1 MYGTLFALL
10 ATVAADPTAAT
21 TTVQQQ
27 PVRVWLSE
35 RGPLDKGDRVRVRV
49 RTELDG
55 YLLVLHAEPDGRVRV
70 LFPLDPF
77 QDNFIRGNE
86 EYELPGRGDRET
98 FSVFVPEGEG
108 TVYAAHSRDPFRVQ
122 DYSRGDHWDYL
133 LEAFQVQEDAE
144 AELTALV
151 ERMATSRF
159 DYDLVRYAVGRTAV
173 ARGYYGYGGSRFN
186 VSLRFGRPYY
196 PFYGHRHAFYY
207 SSCYDWYWYDP
218 FYYDSWYCSPY
229 WSAYYDPFFRSRR
242 YYYGYYRYPRTVI
255 VYAPASTRFIDRRFT
270 FKNDHNVADGSDLL
284 GMRRRIPS
292 SGATVRRTVETVDVA
307 SRRRAVTDT
316 RRIGTTARQ
325 PDAARRPDAVRRPDV
340 GAPTVTTRRPDEA
353 RPVTPRRPADVQV
366 REREG
371 RQVKP
376 AGWGITDGTRTIP
389 ARRPAVE
396 PRDATQRPEAR
407 RPDAPADVRRPQ
419 PVTPDRKSV
428 V

>member
-21 TTVQQQ
+21 ATVLQQQ

-77 QDNFIRGNE
+77 HDNFIRGNE
-86 EYELPGRGDRET
+86 EYELPARGDRET
-98 FSVFVPEGEG
+98 FRVFVSEGEG
-108 TVYAAHSRDPFRVQ
+108 TVYAAYSRDPFSVQ
-122 DYSRGDHWDYL
+122 DYARGDHWDYL
-133 LEAFQVQEDAE
+133 LEAFQIQQDAE
-144 AELTALV
+144 AEFTALV
-151 ERMATSRF
+151 QRMATSSF

-173 ARGYYGYGGSRFN
+173 ARGYYGGGWYGGSRFH
-186 VSLRFGRPYY
+186 VALHYGRPYY
-196 PFYGHRHAFYY
+196 Y
-207 SSCYDWYWYDP
+207 SRCFDWYWYDP
-218 FYYDSWYCSPY
+218 FWCGGFYSR
-229 WSAYYDPFFRSRR
+229 AFYDPFYRSRY

-255 VYAPASTRFIDRRFT
+255 VYSPGSTRFIDRRFT

-307 SRRRAVTDT
+307 SGRRTVTDT
-316 RRIGTTARQ
+316 RRIATTERL

-340 GAPTVTTRRPDEA
+340 SSPAVTTRRPDDGR
-353 RPVTPRRPADVQV
+353 RPETGPTTVTPRRPADEQV

-371 RQVKP
+371 RQVRQ
-376 AGWGITDGTRTIP
+376 A
-389 ARRPAVE
+389 
-396 PRDATQRPEAR
+396 
-407 RPDAPADVRRPQ
+407 
-419 PVTPDRKSV
+419 
-428 V
+428 